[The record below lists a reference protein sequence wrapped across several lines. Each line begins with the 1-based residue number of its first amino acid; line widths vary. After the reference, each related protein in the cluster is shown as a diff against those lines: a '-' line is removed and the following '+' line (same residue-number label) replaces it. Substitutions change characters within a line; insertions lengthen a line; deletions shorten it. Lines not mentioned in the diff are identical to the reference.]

1 MALCKI
7 GLSQPSRWAGV
18 AHAGEGICRVT
29 FRGSLPF
36 LAVSPGRPAPRGSA
50 ARPHTCIAE
59 LFVEPILQVQL
70 GGPGFYGFLGG
81 EKENG

>member
-7 GLSQPSRWAGV
+7 SLSQPSRWAGV
-18 AHAGEGICRVT
+18 THARERICRVI
-29 FRGSLPF
+29 FIGSLPF
-36 LAVSPGRPAPRGSA
+36 LAVLPGRPAPRGSSA
-50 ARPHTCIAE
+50 QPHTCIAE

-81 EKENG
+81 EKENS